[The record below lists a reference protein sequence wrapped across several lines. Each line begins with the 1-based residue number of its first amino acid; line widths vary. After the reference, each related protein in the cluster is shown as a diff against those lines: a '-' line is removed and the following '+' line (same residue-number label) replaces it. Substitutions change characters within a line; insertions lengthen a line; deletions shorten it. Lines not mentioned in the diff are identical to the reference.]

1 MFFKFVGDV
10 AKLVVPLPAK
20 ASDEWL
26 TQEFIEANLSFCA
39 KTNSLLTDVP
49 TMVVQACQRSQLL
62 FANWVEVTTDR
73 LLLQE
78 ATLWASE
85 SAIAAANDARH
96 QFSFW
101 VWIANALF
109 VDDSLSTCRELRPK
123 VVELRF
129 NLRDLVH
136 RYWCSRISLFATF
149 PMTALDIATEVL
161 RQDIRV
167 QDDIADLNQITKRL
181 VAAHAR

>member
-1 MFFKFVGDV
+1 MLSYD
-10 AKLVVPLPAK
+10 AKLVVPFPAK

-26 TQEFIEANLSFCA
+26 TQEFVEANLAFCA
-39 KTNSLLTDVP
+39 KSNGFLADVP
-49 TMVVQACQRSQLL
+49 AMIVQTSQRSQLL

-85 SAIAAANDARH
+85 SAIAAANDACH

-101 VWIANALF
+101 VWIANTLF
-109 VDDSLSTCRELRPK
+109 VDNCLSTCRELRPK

-129 NLRDLVH
+129 NLRDFVH
-136 RYWCSRISLFATF
+136 RDWCSCLSLFATF
-149 PMTALDIATEVL
+149 PMTTLDVAAEVL
-161 RQDIRV
+161 RQDVRV
-167 QDDIADLNQITKRL
+167 QDDVADLNQITKRL
-181 VAAHAR
+181 VPVHAR